1 LKESELCETVRGYKG
16 NTARFRQEKKM
27 AQFKITLEV
36 SEDYLN
42 PVAWSAEILE
52 SALRDLLTTSL
63 LPSLN
68 LNLTESTVTK
78 RRG

>member
-1 LKESELCETVRGYKG
+1 
-16 NTARFRQEKKM
+16 M

-36 SEDYLN
+36 DEDYFN
-42 PVAWSAEILE
+42 PKEWEPASLE
-52 SALRDLLTTSL
+52 GALRDLLTTSL

-68 LNLTESTVTK
+68 LNLTSSTVTK